1 MRITDVKD
9 RVVVF
14 IKHYFGGLYTR
25 IGENHIF
32 LLGSGLA
39 FSAIMC
45 IIPFVLILI
54 YLLGH
59 LLESSSVT
67 NQIDLFIDTIIPYT
81 QYAAYVK
88 RVIFTRADEVVAYKN
103 LAGYIGAFGLLFAAS
118 GLFSSMRT
126 GLNVVF
132 KSPGAK
138 RAYIGK
144 LRDLGMVLLV
154 AIFFVLSTAIL
165 PIFEAVK
172 DSAGKVRIFRF
183 FQLSGLEG
191 TAFSIG
197 SFIAI
202 FVLFFALYNLIP
214 HKKPGFKVPAVG
226 ALWAA
231 LLWTAAKEVFGYYI
245 TNVATMKKVYGT
257 YMLFIVV
264 TLWIYYTSV
273 IFLIGAQIAQLY
285 RERRTERKLQREQD
299 IFVGNTSDNQQI
311 DGQILG

>member
-1 MRITDVKD
+1 MRIEEFKD
-9 RVVVF
+9 KVMSF
-14 IKHYFGGLYTR
+14 IKHYFGGLYER

-59 LLESSSVT
+59 LLESSKVT
-67 NQIDLFIDTIIPYT
+67 TQIDLFIDTIIPYT

-126 GLNVVF
+126 GLNVIF
-132 KSPGAK
+132 KSPGAR
-138 RAYIGK
+138 RAYVGK

-165 PIFEAVK
+165 PVFEAVK
-172 DSAGKVRIFRF
+172 DSASRVRIFRF
-183 FQLSGLEG
+183 FQLSGFEG

-202 FVLFFALYNLIP
+202 FIFFFALYNLIP

-231 LLWTAAKEVFGYYI
+231 LLWSVAKEIFGYYI
-245 TNVATMKKVYGT
+245 TNVASLKRVYGT

-264 TLWIYYTSV
+264 IIWIYYTSV
-273 IFLIGAQIAQLY
+273 IFLVGAQIAQLY
-285 RERRTERKLQREQD
+285 RERRIERKLQREQD
-299 IFVGNTSDNQQI
+299 IFVDKTQDDQQI